1 MNYGYMTMVDGGTEY
16 LMEIKTLK
24 NIVVTIVLSLCILT
38 GIKVMGNIL
47 LYNAHEVEITE
58 LQCFSTLRDLK
69 LPGEIVEYNLSP
81 GIRFG
86 NNKTSIEIRLKKQNY
101 SENEVENTFLSKNW
115 EVGEDL
121 EGKRIYHKNN
131 VIMSYSKLNK
141 DLYYIQMS
149 YDR

>member
-149 YDR
+149 YNR

>member
-1 MNYGYMTMVDGGTEY
+1 MVDGGTEY

-149 YDR
+149 YNR

>member
-1 MNYGYMTMVDGGTEY
+1 MVDGGTEY